1 MNVGRL
7 LNNEYGRIIISIIL
21 GLGLATLFRRA
32 CSDGKCIEFNGPI
45 ISQIDGKIY
54 KYDSGYYRHKKTCA
68 KQNIHYDNHNN
79 IISMHDELKIM
90 MCEILEKI
98 KLMYP
103 LP

>member
-54 KYDSGYYRHKKTCA
+54 KYDEKCYKYETEAARCNPNKKTVDITEPVA
-68 KQNIHYDNHNN
+68 KSEGGN
-79 IISMHDELKIM
+79 
-90 MCEILEKI
+90 
-98 KLMYP
+98 
-103 LP
+103 LPFAP

>member
-54 KYDSGYYRHKKTCA
+54 KYDEKCYKYDTEAAHCNPNKKTVDITEPVA
-68 KQNIHYDNHNN
+68 T
-79 IISMHDELKIM
+79 SEGGKIGF
-90 MCEILEKI
+90 
-98 KLMYP
+98 P
-103 LP
+103 LA